1 MAMTAKKNGERIEI
15 YENGYPTS
23 RNITVPGL
31 LAVSCDGEYVGALR
45 DDRVDMYACATGYFI
60 RTINQRSSS
69 VQVSGGM
76 LILQVNGRTEEYNI
90 ANGNLEHIY

>member
-31 LAVSCDGEYVGALR
+31 LAVSCDGE
-45 DDRVDMYACATGYFI
+45 
-60 RTINQRSSS
+60 
-69 VQVSGGM
+69 
-76 LILQVNGRTEEYNI
+76 
-90 ANGNLEHIY
+90 